1 MVSPYTAHVDEKIK
15 YFTSLNEYFVIKLN
29 MGVCNYQFTN
39 FDAAKECFKSC
50 LELKKSKIVN
60 RIIELLQELIILN
73 NSTESK

>member
-1 MVSPYTAHVDEKIK
+1 MNNKII
-15 YFTSLNEYFVIKLN
+15 TETLS
-29 MGVCNYQFTN
+29 QFKNVNNSIT
-39 FDAAKECFKSC
+39 FDSKNDYKQSC

>member
-1 MVSPYTAHVDEKIK
+1 MNNKIISE
-15 YFTSLNEYFVIKLN
+15 TLS
-29 MGVCNYQFTN
+29 QFKNVNNSIT
-39 FDAAKECFKSC
+39 FDSKNDYKQSC

>member
-1 MVSPYTAHVDEKIK
+1 MVIFFNTKFVKYYFLIINNKIITETLSQLK
-15 YFTSLNEYFVIKLN
+15 NVNNSIT
-29 MGVCNYQFTN
+29 
-39 FDAAKECFKSC
+39 FDSKNDYKQSC